1 VRRVTTATEG
11 IAMFDKV
18 ADELAIR
25 NLYAAYTF
33 AVDDHDAD
41 AFTDCFT
48 PDARIEVSSFEM
60 MRELIAAGELPFV
73 GPDGWVVGRDAIHE
87 LGSFMP
93 AEIICAHLSVNL
105 WITQIEDDAAL
116 ARCAFVVIGDD
127 GIVEHYGRYIDKL
140 ARCPDGRW
148 RYSERRDTCR
158 YERKRP
164 SANWIKGT

>member
-1 VRRVTTATEG
+1 MSDR
-11 IAMFDKV
+11 V

-33 AVDDHDAD
+33 AVDDHDAE

-48 PDARIEVSSFEM
+48 PDARIEVTSFEI

-73 GPDGWVVGRDAIHE
+73 DADGWVVGHDAILA
-87 LGSFMP
+87 LGRFVP
-93 AEIICAHLSVNL
+93 ADLVCAHLSVNV
-105 WITQIEDDAAL
+105 WITEIEGDCAFAKS
-116 ARCAFVVIGDD
+116 AFVVIADD

-148 RYSERRDTCR
+148 RYSERRDTAR
-158 YERKRP
+158 YERKRD